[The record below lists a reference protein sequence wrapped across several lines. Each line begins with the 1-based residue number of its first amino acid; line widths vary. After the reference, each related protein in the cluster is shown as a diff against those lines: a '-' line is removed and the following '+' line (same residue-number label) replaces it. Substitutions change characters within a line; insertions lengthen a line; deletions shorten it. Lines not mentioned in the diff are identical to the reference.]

1 MARLL
6 VALVAAWLSLLAPP
20 GVAASAEAKAPLWS
34 QLSPADQQVLAPLGQ
49 EWDHLPG
56 IQRKRLLGVAKHY
69 PGMTQKEQ
77 QRVQLRIKDWA
88 KLTPAQRDLARKK
101 YQKMKQLPP
110 EKRQELKQKWAKSH
124 KGQSQ
129 KATPSPNA
137 PTSGGPA
144 EKTPAPQAAPSP
156 APVPS
161 P

>member
-1 MARLL
+1 MARVF
-6 VALVAAWLSLLAPP
+6 VALAAVWLSLLATPS
-20 GVAASAEAKAPLWS
+20 GAVAADAKPPLWS

-49 EWDHLPG
+49 EWNHLPG

-69 PGMTQKEQ
+69 PGMTPKEQ

-88 KLTPAQRDLARKK
+88 KLTPAQRNLARKK

-129 KATPSPNA
+129 KAIPPANA
-137 PTSGGPA
+137 PASGGPA
-144 EKTPAPQAAPSP
+144 GPIPAPQAPPSP
-156 APVPS
+156 APVPN